1 MAVNSVDKI
10 RHVLDGF
17 PVTSVYC
24 WLDSSVALHWISGN
38 VEYRRFLANRVK
50 KIKEHEINEWGH
62 MPTDHNPA
70 DLGSRGGSVTDAELW
85 WNGPKWL
92 ENRNT
97 WLPNPVTTASEVTE
111 AESKIVREMFK

>member
-1 MAVNSVDKI
+1 M
-10 RHVLDGF
+10 
-17 PVTSVYC
+17 
-24 WLDSSVALHWISGN
+24 
-38 VEYRRFLANRVK
+38 K

-85 WNGPKWL
+85 LNGPKWL
-92 ENRNT
+92 EDRNT